1 MKRGTSE
8 EADGAAAPDGWVVR
22 MSASKKKPY
31 YLHVATNKTQWHHP
45 NEDKAAKKK
54 ARGDGSAV
62 DHALNMAVRRA
73 FRVGGTNVS
82 TKTAPLLLFQP
93 WPHQVRAV
101 AKVVAAIAED
111 TASSPSD
118 AFTDF
123 LIQHSTGSGNSR
135 MLQAHQLLY
144 AKDKAGGGFHT
155 VIILVDRI
163 KLDQQLGDTVESF
176 LHRNGV
182 ESVFRAETIEHLSTV
197 VGMANVDQ
205 KVLVT
210 TTHKLSLLV
219 QDKVLLARLLANSSK
234 MSGAA
239 TSLVHVAII
248 ADEVHRS
255 HTASTRDA
263 VSTILDALRHK
274 TYYIGFSA
282 TPSHHTLRLFGRPDR
297 TATLRPFDC
306 HSIAQAVEAG
316 QIVNV
321 LEHFTSLSCTYTIDK
336 PTDCQDHEVD
346 SWLAM
351 ELASS
356 CDAMLQSKA
365 HSMMHHFVYTC
376 KAKHVFA
383 KVLVQR
389 RHRSKLDGHQCLVV
403 ARNRKHV
410 VAYHR
415 LLSGYMK
422 SQYVHLASLGV
433 GVCTHF
439 PGRNLPGRV
448 FCTFSPY
455 DNVHEN
461 QFNTCTL
468 SQADVIVVCDKLDTG
483 YNEPALVAMY
493 IDRPLVAHGRIVQL
507 LSRLNRCRDGKSGVF
522 VLDYANHPAQQI
534 RRAFDEFAH
543 EAVAPSNQK
552 PDMAKVELD
561 FQTACLVLW
570 TTLPGIV
577 LDAHQHKRRQPTDT
591 LPVDD
596 LVHRLSRCS
605 KDTYMQIKHALGMLV
620 EAAEL
625 LDRDAPYLPRQYVVF
640 FNNYHVQLVKEA
652 DGMAKITKL
661 NTLYRALISSCHV
674 DEVAMGNT
682 MEPHDRLDDLLF
694 ALRSPHAV

>member
-111 TASSPSD
+111 TASSTSD

-123 LIQHSTGSGNSR
+123 LIQHSTGSGKSYTIAC
-135 MLQAHQLLY
+135 LAHQLLY

-383 KVLVQR
+383 K
-389 RHRSKLDGHQCLVV
+389 CLVV

-522 VLDYANHPAQQI
+522 VLDYANHPAQI

-625 LDRDAPYLPRQYVVF
+625 LDRDAPYLPRQWVM
-640 FNNYHVQLVKEA
+640 E
-652 DGMAKITKL
+652 
-661 NTLYRALISSCHV
+661 LYRRLV
-674 DEVAMGNT
+674 DQVCAVKSHGEDT
-682 MEPHDRLDDLLF
+682 CDKTCDC
-694 ALRSPHAV
+694 HAVRRHLRITNMKWQWATRWSHTTASTTFCSL